1 MNNDVCDNQIVNMQF
16 SDKSTATL
24 NMIAYSKATCTR
36 KTLIYGTRGEIEWDD
51 YKLPNKI
58 QVTDFLTQKTTI
70 IDCKDVIPS
79 SVNSKQ
85 SDLEKQLLRGH
96 GGSDYWL
103 MQTFMEAVLKND
115 KKLVLTDVEDSFRS
129 HLIVFAAEHSRLQ
142 NRVIDIEQFCREN
155 NLSL

>member
-1 MNNDVCDNQIVNMQF
+1 M
-16 SDKSTATL
+16 
-24 NMIAYSKATCTR
+24 
-36 KTLIYGTRGEIEWDD
+36 
-51 YKLPNKI
+51 
-58 QVTDFLTQKTTI
+58 
-70 IDCKDVIPS
+70 IPS
-79 SVNSKQ
+79 SVNTKQ
-85 SDLEKQLLRGH
+85 SDLEKPLLRGH